1 MLLAID
7 IGNSNV
13 VIGCVGENHQVLAQ
27 FRMVTDLKKTGDE
40 YAAGMRTI
48 LHFNNIQTEKF
59 TGAIISSVVPTLTEP
74 FREAAQQIT
83 GCRAMVVGSGLKT
96 GLNIHIDNPAS
107 LGSDLVVASVAAM
120 AEYPLPVIV
129 IDMGTATTITVV
141 DEGNRYI
148 GGAIVPGVALSMN
161 ALASGTSLLQK
172 VPIEA
177 PKKAISA
184 TTATCM
190 QSGAVFG
197 NAAMLDGMI
206 DRFQQEL
213 GKPASIVAT
222 GGMAEKIIPHCAHK
236 IAYEENLLMKG
247 LSRIYQKNRK

>member
-1 MLLAID
+1 M
-7 IGNSNV
+7 
-13 VIGCVGENHQVLAQ
+13 
-27 FRMVTDLKKTGDE
+27 
-40 YAAGMRTI
+40 
-48 LHFNNIQTEKF
+48 
-59 TGAIISSVVPTLTEP
+59 
-74 FREAAQQIT
+74 
-83 GCRAMVVGSGLKT
+83 
-96 GLNIHIDNPAS
+96 
-107 LGSDLVVASVAAM
+107 AAM
-120 AEYPLPVIV
+120 AEYPLPVVV

-213 GKPASIVAT
+213 GKPVSIVAT
-222 GGMAEKIIPHCAHK
+222 GGMAEKIIPHCVHQ
-236 IAYEENLLMKG
+236 ISYEENLLMKG